1 MLYKSTGTKLLVIY
15 TIEFSTKQSYCLL
28 YFADEFPHSAVG
40 AVVLQS
46 NQFLPDYDIWSPAN
60 PSSSF

>member
-28 YFADEFPHSAVG
+28 YLAYKFLHLEVGKTIMTALLLSLLG
-40 AVVLQS
+40 AVV
-46 NQFLPDYDIWSPAN
+46 
-60 PSSSF
+60 

>member
-28 YFADEFPHSAVG
+28 YLADEFPHSAVG
-40 AVVLQS
+40 KTVMTAL
-46 NQFLPDYDIWSPAN
+46 LLR
-60 PSSSF
+60 